1 VADSAAS
8 DVPSAI
14 VPGEVRE
21 SPPSGTRQQGK
32 IPIETMVRSVAIVG
46 ALFYVLGFL
55 TTNAYLYK
63 LGVSDFSLLRTR
75 FILTGVLTLAPVV
88 LALIGG
94 IYAALDAT
102 LHGSHTRLT
111 SRAYLWILADIALP
125 FALYFTLFSVVA
137 ENDVGAS
144 ARDAALLSAVCA
156 VLVLALLVSLALYRK
171 SERRPL
177 SHLAYRGKP
186 VSYDR
191 FTERFGV
198 PSGVVETTIFAVAG
212 VVLFLAYIGLFGQ
225 YFYPTLPEQLGG
237 GRPRMAQILVTGE
250 AVPAVRE
257 LGLDVTEDAPL
268 SPLSSY
274 SGKEKRATSS
284 VCPGPTT
291 ERSCRSR
298 GGWSVVSSRGKF
310 WSIQKEPSRRAGE
323 KIQRRCPVSPEDVSP
338 GKRQSRSCHLDLTWE
353 DGFGPSPIGRQPELF
368 PHVRQDEYLRARR
381 ECQFPSLGCSQ
392 RSPFVPGSDS

>member
-1 VADSAAS
+1 MAGSAGGDAS
-8 DVPSAI
+8 GVTL
-14 VPGEVRE
+14 PGEA
-21 SPPSGTRQQGK
+21 SNGPPAGAPGRGK
-32 IPIETMVRSVAIVG
+32 IPIETLVRSVATVG

-75 FILTGVLTLAPVV
+75 FILTGVLTLAPLV

-94 IYAALDAT
+94 IYAALDVT
-102 LHGSHTRLT
+102 VYGSHAGLT

-137 ENDVGAS
+137 ENDVGTS

-156 VLVLALLVSLALYRK
+156 VIVLALLVVLALYRK

-177 SHLAYRGKP
+177 SHLAYRGQP

-198 PSGVVETTIFAVAG
+198 PNGVVETMIFAVAG

-237 GRPRMAQILVTGE
+237 GRTRMAPILVSRV
-250 AVPAVRE
+250 AVPA
-257 LGLDVTEDAPL
+257 A
-268 SPLSSY
+268 
-274 SGKEKRATSS
+274 
-284 VCPGPTT
+284 
-291 ERSCRSR
+291 
-298 GGWSVVSSRGKF
+298 
-310 WSIQKEPSRRAGE
+310 
-323 KIQRRCPVSPEDVSP
+323 
-338 GKRQSRSCHLDLTWE
+338 H
-353 DGFGPSPIGRQPELF
+353 
-368 PHVRQDEYLRARR
+368 
-381 ECQFPSLGCSQ
+381 
-392 RSPFVPGSDS
+392 